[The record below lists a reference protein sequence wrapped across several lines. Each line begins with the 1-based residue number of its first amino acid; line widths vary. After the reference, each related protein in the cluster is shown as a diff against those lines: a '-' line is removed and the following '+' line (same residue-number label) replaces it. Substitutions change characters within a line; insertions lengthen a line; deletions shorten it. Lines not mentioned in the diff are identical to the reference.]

1 MTASQPDVKAC
12 SLLFYANQN
21 HLHFFAKAVSDRPPF
36 IPAVASASSIKFH
49 KRIAAGIVDKVR
61 EQLRRLKFPKGH
73 SVRTGSINYVELDLE
88 VDGQDAF
95 DFLAPAKK

>member
-36 IPAVASASSIKFH
+36 TPASSIKFH
-49 KRIAAGIVDKVR
+49 KGIAAGIVDKVR

-73 SVRTGSINYVELDLE
+73 SVGTGSMNYVELDLE